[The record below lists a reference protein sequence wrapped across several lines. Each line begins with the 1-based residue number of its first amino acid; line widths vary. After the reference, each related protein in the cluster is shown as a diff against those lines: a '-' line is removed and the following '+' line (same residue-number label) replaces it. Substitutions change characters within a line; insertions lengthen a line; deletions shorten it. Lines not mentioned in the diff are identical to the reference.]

1 MRRRWQYR
9 RVGSAF
15 PLSKP
20 TAHADSVPADPPE
33 VGRALSEFQSNADET
48 ESRTLVEPANTGA
61 SRPSR
66 TDIGAIGDD
75 ESLAVTNPRGDPHDQ
90 DPDSDCLGTDGDCS
104 AEPVDCHPVGD
115 DQPIADCKPIALTV
129 TGGRACRN
137 RRTHLASVGA
147 GGLLGCS
154 RGSDA
159 PSRARTPSTAL
170 EG

>member
-20 TAHADSVPADPPE
+20 TAHADSVPADPHE
-33 VGRALSEFQSNADET
+33 VGRALSESQSSADES

-61 SRPSR
+61 GRPSR

-90 DPDSDCLGTDGDCS
+90 DPDSDCLGTDGDRS
-104 AEPVDCHPVGD
+104 AEPVDCHAVGD
-115 DQPIADCKPIALTV
+115 YHPIADCKRVAIRVP
-129 TGGRACRN
+129 GGRASRN
-137 RRTHLASVGA
+137 RRIHLVFVGA
-147 GGLLGCS
+147 GGLFGGR

-159 PSRARTPSTAL
+159 PSRARTPSTTL